1 MDTQSG
7 LHGEL
12 WRGRDVILGCLLG
25 MTTGITSIFFY
36 SSGLFLKPL
45 ATEFGWS
52 RGMASLGVL
61 IPMLTIGIISPF
73 SGQLVDRFGAYRMAL
88 VSAGGLALSFLLLGI
103 ATTGLLSFL
112 VLTFFLAILG
122 NATTPVSYG
131 RFVLANFP
139 RRLGL
144 AYGIVY
150 CGPGLGALL
159 FPSLVNKLL
168 TAYTWRGAY
177 IGLSGL
183 VVAAIPIVAW
193 LLKNQSARDPA
204 EAGATQWKWQL
215 YANKRFMLLAL
226 VFLLASIGIFG
237 TIVHLVPM
245 LTDRGL
251 SAADAAQLAGLMGF
265 AVIVGRLITG
275 FLLDRLEANLL
286 AATIFGLSACGV
298 VMLASG
304 NSELILPGAL
314 AVGFTIG
321 SELDLAFYLIG
332 RRFPSKHFSS
342 LFGGIMLAVS
352 IGGSAGPLVAGLAY
366 DAAGNYLP
374 WFALAAC
381 SMLSASILSL
391 IGRLSVFREGLAN
404 LAGERTAAG
413 SKIDAAVHTIARPE
427 H

>member
-1 MDTQSG
+1 MDTSTG
-7 LHGEL
+7 LQGEL
-12 WRGRDVILGCLLG
+12 LRGRNVILGCLLG
-25 MTTGITSIFFY
+25 MTTGVTSIFFY
-36 SSGLFLKPL
+36 SAGLFLKPL
-45 ATEFGWS
+45 AQEFGWT

-73 SGQLVDRFGAYRMAL
+73 SGRLVDRFGALRMAL
-88 VSAGGLALSFLLLGI
+88 LSAGGLALSFLLLGV
-103 ATTGLLSFL
+103 ATAGLLSFL
-112 VLTFFLAILG
+112 VLTFLLAVVS

-139 RRLGL
+139 RHLGL
-144 AYGIVY
+144 VYGIVY

-177 IGLSGL
+177 IGLSVL
-183 VVAAIPIVAW
+183 VLCAIPIVAL
-193 LLKNQSARDPA
+193 LLKGQSARDPA
-204 EAGATQWKWQL
+204 ETGGAQWRWKL
-215 YANKRFMLLAL
+215 YANGRFMLLAAI
-226 VFLLASIGIFG
+226 FLLASTGIFG

-251 SAADAAQLAGLMGF
+251 SPAHAAELAGLMGI
-265 AVIVGRLITG
+265 AVIVGRLVTG

-286 AATIFGLSACGV
+286 AAAIFGLSACGV
-298 VMLASG
+298 LMLASG

-321 SELDLAFYLIG
+321 SELDLAFFLIG
-332 RRFPSKHFSS
+332 RRFPSSHFGT

-352 IGGSAGPLVAGLAY
+352 IGGSLGPMLAGIAY

-374 WFALAAC
+374 WFAVAAG
-381 SMLSASILSL
+381 SMFSASILSI
-391 IGRLSVFREGLAN
+391 IGRLSLFRDDVASHRVQG
-404 LAGERTAAG
+404 AGVG
-413 SKIDAAVHTIARPE
+413 PKVDAAVHPIARPD